1 MASTRGQLISPG
13 PARATAGSASRGSG
27 RRRAGLMFFM
37 ALAVVAMPVASTG
50 LTAASTESADVI
62 ISTVD
67 DVLSRPA
74 YTGVAE
80 NPISQLIGS
89 NAVTQWITDQIN
101 RFIEW
106 LAGLGGGDSTTPTT
120 QADPERSSGLTLML
134 ILGLLVAGIVAY
146 IFVSRRDTQ
155 ASTERLDGSE
165 SSVPEDELA
174 RLADMAEALGDFE
187 QAVRLR
193 FEAGLRALDRVG
205 VIDASPVTIT
215 GTVRREVALDEFDV
229 VANVFEVATYSDYE
243 ATEADADSARHGW
256 EDVFRVLD
264 RADGQEESP

>member
-1 MASTRGQLISPG
+1 MASTRGQLISPA
-13 PARATAGSASRGSG
+13 PVKAMAGSASRDSG
-27 RRRAGLMFFM
+27 RWRAILAFFIV
-37 ALAVVAMPVASTG
+37 LAVVALPVASTG
-50 LTAASTESADVI
+50 LTAPSTESADVI

-67 DVLSRPA
+67 DVLSMPA

-80 NPISQLIGS
+80 NPISELIGS
-89 NAVTQWITDQIN
+89 NAVTRWITDQIN

-106 LAGLGGGDSTTPTT
+106 LSGLGGGDATTPTT
-120 QADPERSSGLTLML
+120 QADPERSSGLTLIL

-146 IFVSRRDTQ
+146 IFVSRRDTRE
-155 ASTERLDGSE
+155 SIERLDGSE
-165 SSVPEDELA
+165 SSLPEDELA
-174 RLADMAEALGDFE
+174 RLADTAEAAGDFE
-187 QAVRLR
+187 RAVRLR

-205 VIDASPVTIT
+205 VIEASPVTVT

-243 ATEADADSARHGW
+243 ATEADADSARYGW

-264 RADGQEESP
+264 RADSQEESP